1 MSLGIN
7 TKRRSEAT
15 ARAKSS
21 RALKPIDRPI
31 FINGLGR
38 SGTTIIHALL
48 STHPNVNWMSL
59 LCGKF
64 PSRPYLNRW
73 LMRALDI
80 PLINIYLKW
89 RFIPLENYSFWDI
102 HYRGF
107 FNPCR
112 DLFASDVDPCTTR
125 SLRKAFSQLLTSKR
139 NRLLIKITGVPR
151 ISYLHALFP
160 DAKFVHVTRDGRA
173 VATSRMRTPFWTGWD
188 GLNLW
193 AGEMPDHYRQAG
205 IEWKTHLD
213 QMAEFRKNYPHINV
227 LEVKYEEF
235 CADPLLQIK
244 EIARFCELPWNANFE
259 SRIRSHYVE
268 SENNKWRSD
277 LTEEQQAIL
286 QDVLAIQLVEQGYEL
301 DEETTRTA
309 SARGAEAGLQTGG
322 PALTDSSV
330 VKRQDVRNPISS
342 SASGT
347 R

>member
-7 TKRRSEAT
+7 TKSRSEV
-15 ARAKSS
+15 RAKPS
-21 RALKPIDRPI
+21 RVLQPIDRPI

-38 SGTTIIHALL
+38 SGTSIIHSLL
-48 STHPNVNWMSL
+48 ATHPNANWMSL
-59 LCGKF
+59 LCGKC

-80 PLINIYLKW
+80 PLINIYLKR
-89 RFIPLENYSFWDI
+89 RFIPLENYSFWDL

-112 DLFASDVDPCTTR
+112 DLFASDADPAATK
-125 SLRKAFSQLLTSKR
+125 SLRRSFSQLLTSKR

-173 VATSRMRTPFWTGWD
+173 VANSRMRTPFWTGWE

-193 AGEMPDHYRQAG
+193 AGEMPDHYRQEWKRHGFSFAALAG

-213 QMAEFRKNYPHINV
+213 QMAEVKRNYPHINI
-227 LEVKYEEF
+227 LEVKYEDF
-235 CADPLLQIK
+235 CADPVRQLR
-244 EIARFCELPWNANFE
+244 EIASYCELEWDAGFE
-259 SRIRSHYVE
+259 AHLKRQYVE
-268 SENNKWRSD
+268 SENNKWRTD
-277 LTEEQQAIL
+277 LTEEQQHIL
-286 QDVLAIQLVEQGYEL
+286 QDVLAVQLVEQGYDL
-301 DEETTRTA
+301 DEAPVQTA
-309 SARGAEAGLQTGG
+309 SQRGAAAGSG
-322 PALTDSSV
+322 PA
-330 VKRQDVRNPISS
+330 VRS
-342 SASGT
+342 T

>member
-7 TKRRSEAT
+7 TKATSDAAARSTPAQ
-15 ARAKSS
+15 
-21 RALKPIDRPI
+21 ALQPIDRPI

-38 SGTTIIHALL
+38 SGTTIIHTLL

-80 PLINIYLKW
+80 PLINIYLKR
-89 RFIPLENYSFWDI
+89 RFLPLENYGFWDL

-112 DLFASDVDPCTTR
+112 DLFASDVDLFTTK
-125 SLRKAFSQLLTSKR
+125 SLKKAFSRLLTAKR

-151 ISYLHALFP
+151 IGYLHALFP

-173 VATSRMRTPFWTGWD
+173 VANSRMRTPFWTGWD

-193 AGEMPDHYRQAG
+193 AGEMPDHYRQEWKRHGYSFAALAG

-213 QMAEFRKNYPHINV
+213 QMAEVRRMYPHINI
-227 LEVKYEEF
+227 LEVKYEAFCANPVTQLREIAEF
-235 CADPLLQIK
+235 CGLAWDTK
-244 EIARFCELPWNANFE
+244 FE
-259 SRIRSHYVE
+259 GRLKRQYVE

-277 LTEEQQAIL
+277 MTEAQQAIL
-286 QDVLAIQLVEQGYEL
+286 DDVIATQLVQQGYDVGEK
-301 DEETTRTA
+301 
-309 SARGAEAGLQTGG
+309 
-322 PALTDSSV
+322 AL
-330 VKRQDVRNPISS
+330 K
-342 SASGT
+342 SASVFGMG
-347 R
+347 RS